1 MDNKGRTI
9 LLGVLLGA
17 GIGLVASLLLS
28 RRAEVEGR
36 TTAITAGEG
45 LQLGAMV
52 VGLLRTISALGDTEK
67 R

>member
-17 GIGLVASLLLS
+17 GIGLVAALLLS

-36 TTAITAGEG
+36 TSAITAGEG

-52 VGLLRTISALGDTEK
+52 VGLLRTIAALGDTEK

>member
-17 GIGLVASLLLS
+17 CIGLVAALLLS

>member
-17 GIGLVASLLLS
+17 GIGLAAALLLS

-36 TTAITAGEG
+36 STAITAGEG
-45 LQLGAMV
+45 LQLGALV
-52 VGLLRTISALGDTEK
+52 VGLLRTISALGDTERK
-67 R
+67 

>member
-52 VGLLRTISALGDTEK
+52 VGLLRTIAALGDTE
-67 R
+67 RR